1 MTNTIVDSATRFV
14 SLYQL
19 LDPEVLGN
27 PYPLYRALRER
38 DPVQW
43 DPYLHAWVVTSY
55 EHVQQVLL
63 QYSADRTPTPE
74 ALDKIGLSQLTP
86 IAAVMTQQMLF
97 LDPPAHTRL
106 RTLAS
111 QAFSVARVEQLAQKI
126 QSVIDELL
134 DALQGKDTIDVIT
147 DFAEPLPAIVT
158 AALLGID
165 VADHHKLKEW
175 SASFAEVL
183 GNFQHNPERSTRVLR
198 SLDDMTAYFRD
209 AIRNH
214 SDRDGLVRDLA
225 TAKVDG
231 EQLSEDEVIAN
242 IIVTMVGGQETTT
255 NLIGNGVLTLLRDP
269 LAQSSLRASPAMM
282 VSAVEELLRYEPPS
296 QQTARIAPSDR
307 LLGGKSVR
315 KGQAVIAVMA
325 AANRDPARFPE
336 PDRLDLTRQDN
347 RHLSF
352 GWGSH
357 FCFGA
362 HLARLEGRLAFQA
375 FFDRYPKIDL
385 ADGSMIWRDN
395 LGLRGL
401 VSLAVAVRP

>member
-1 MTNTIVDSATRFV
+1 MTTGGVESTTNYT

-19 LDPEVLGN
+19 LDPEILAN

-38 DPVQW
+38 DPVHW
-43 DPYLHAWVVTSY
+43 DPYLHTWVVTSY
-55 EHVQQVLL
+55 EHTQQVLL
-63 QYSADRTPTPE
+63 HYSADRTPTPE
-74 ALDKIGLSQLTP
+74 ALDKIGLAQLTP
-86 IAAVMTQQMLF
+86 IAAVMTRQMLF

-106 RTLAS
+106 RTLAA
-111 QAFSVARVEQLAQKI
+111 QAFSVARVERLAAKI

-134 DALQGKDTIDVIT
+134 AGLEGKETIDVIT

-165 VADHHKLKEW
+165 VADHPKLKVW
-175 SASFAEVL
+175 SASFAEML
-183 GNFQHNPERSTRVLR
+183 GNFQHNPERSMRVLR
-198 SLDDMTAYFRD
+198 SLEDMTEYFRD

-214 SDRDGLVRDLA
+214 GERDGLVRDLA

-255 NLIGNGVLTLLRDP
+255 NLIGNGVLTLLRNP
-269 LAQSSLRASPAMM
+269 SALAALRSSPSMM
-282 VSAVEELLRYEPPS
+282 ASAVEELLRYEPPS
-296 QQTARIAPSDR
+296 QQTARLAPDDR
-307 LLGGKSVR
+307 VLGGKSIR
-315 KGQAVIAVMA
+315 KGQAIIAVMA

-336 PDRLDLTRQDN
+336 PDKLDLARQDN

-375 FFDRYPKIDL
+375 FLNCYSKIEL
-385 ADGSMIWRDN
+385 TNCSLSWREN

-401 VSLAVAVRP
+401 ISLPVAVGY

>member
-1 MTNTIVDSATRFV
+1 MSSGAQTTTKVT

-27 PYPLYRALRER
+27 PYPLYRALREL
-38 DPVQW
+38 DPVHW
-43 DPYLHAWVVTSY
+43 DRYLHAWVVTSY
-55 EHVQQVLL
+55 EHAQQVLL
-63 QYSADRTPTPE
+63 HYSADRTPTPE
-74 ALDKIGLSQLTP
+74 ALEKIGMSALSP
-86 IAAVMTQQMLF
+86 IAAVMTRQMLF
-97 LDPPAHTRL
+97 LDPPSHTRL
-106 RTLAS
+106 RTLAA
-111 QAFSVARVEQLAQKI
+111 QAFSVARVERLAQKI

-134 DALQGKDTIDVIT
+134 AGLEGKESIDVIT

-165 VADHHKLKEW
+165 VADHTKLKVW
-175 SASFAEVL
+175 SASFAEML
-183 GNFQHNPERSTRVLR
+183 GNFQHNPERSMHVLR
-198 SLDDMTAYFRD
+198 SLEDMTDYFRD

-214 SDRDGLVRDLA
+214 GDRDGLVRDLA

-255 NLIGNGVLTLLRDP
+255 NLIGNGVLTLLRNP
-269 LAQSSLRASPAMM
+269 SAQEELRANPGMM
-282 VSAVEELLRYEPPS
+282 ASAVEELLRYEPPS
-296 QQTARIAPSDR
+296 QQTARLAPEDR
-307 LLGGKSVR
+307 VLGGKSIR

-325 AANRDPARFPE
+325 AANRDPARFPD
-336 PDRLDLTRQDN
+336 PDKLDLARQDN

-375 FFDRYPKIDL
+375 FLERYPKIEL
-385 ADGSMIWRDN
+385 TNAPLTWRDN
-395 LGLRGL
+395 LGLRGM
-401 VSLAVAVRP
+401 VSLPVAVGS